1 MVTSIIAAKFTEYI
15 GRHTTRANNQQGL
28 KLKQGVFVDP

>member
-15 GRHTTRANNQQGL
+15 GRHTTRATNQQG
-28 KLKQGVFVDP
+28 LKQGVFVNA